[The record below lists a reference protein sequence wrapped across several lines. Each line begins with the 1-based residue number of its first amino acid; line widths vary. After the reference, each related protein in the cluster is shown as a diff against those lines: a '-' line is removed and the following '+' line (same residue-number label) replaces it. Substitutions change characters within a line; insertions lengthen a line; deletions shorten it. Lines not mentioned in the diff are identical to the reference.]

1 MYDFKY
7 VKTFQQVIYCCNILT
22 YINVSADKKYQF
34 LKQLL
39 PNIQNMLK
47 NSKVRSSKN
56 IYAIIGA
63 INVSK
68 S

>member
-7 VKTFQQVIYCCNILT
+7 VRTFQQVIYSCNILT

-39 PNIQNMLK
+39 PNI
-47 NSKVRSSKN
+47 
-56 IYAIIGA
+56 
-63 INVSK
+63 
-68 S
+68 